1 MTPSIRTGAALA
13 AVAMLIS
20 GCGSAP
26 TIRIY
31 ELGNPAPATAGVWS
45 ESGLPI
51 IELKT
56 VSVPDYLDSSD
67 ILRSVG
73 PNEVTPSPTGRWGER
88 LSLGVTHALASALTQ
103 RLPKTVIETAANIE
117 PGRRLLVDIEQFEIA
132 ADGKCLL
139 AARWRLTT
147 AEGSTSA
154 AGERGTFSEAA
165 GSIDDAAIAAAMT
178 RDVDQLAD
186 RIAQTVQ
193 HAMAG
198 RPG

>member
-1 MTPSIRTGAALA
+1 MTPSLRYGAALA
-13 AVAMLIS
+13 AMAVLLS
-20 GCGSAP
+20 GCGSTP

-73 PNEVTPSPTGRWGER
+73 PNEVTASPTGRWGER
-88 LSLGVTHALASALTQ
+88 LSLGLTHALASGLSQ
-103 RLPKTVIETAANIE
+103 RLPKAVIETAANVE
-117 PGRRLLVDIEQFEIA
+117 PGRRLLVDIEQFEVA
-132 ADGKCLL
+132 ADGRCLL

-147 AEGSTSA
+147 AEGATSA
-154 AGERGTFSEAA
+154 AGERGIFTEAA

-193 HAMAG
+193 HGMT
-198 RPG
+198 RHPG